1 MLYCACSSDIG
12 LNMILLCVILQ
23 PISVTDEEIL
33 EMIFFPVVNEAC
45 RVIEEGIVVRASDI
59 DIASVHGFKFPSET

>member
-1 MLYCACSSDIG
+1 M
-12 LNMILLCVILQ
+12 
-23 PISVTDEEIL
+23 TDEEIL

-59 DIASVHGFKFPSET
+59 DIASVHGFKFPSETQVATVSSIAIAYL